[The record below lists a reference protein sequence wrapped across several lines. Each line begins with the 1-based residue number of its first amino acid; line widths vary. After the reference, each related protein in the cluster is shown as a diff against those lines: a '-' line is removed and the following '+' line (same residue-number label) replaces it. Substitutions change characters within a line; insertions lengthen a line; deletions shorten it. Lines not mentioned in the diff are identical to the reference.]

1 MGARKIIV
9 TNVGPIGCI
18 PFQREI
24 NLAAG
29 DFCVEK
35 PNQLARLFNVQLKS
49 LVKELITN
57 LEGSKFVYADVYR
70 IVDDIIQNHISYG
83 EI

>member
-1 MGARKIIV
+1 M
-9 TNVGPIGCI
+9 TNVGPTGCI
-18 PFQREI
+18 PFERETT
-24 NLAAG
+24 LAAG

-35 PNQLARLFNVQLKS
+35 PNRLARLFNIQLKS
-49 LVKELITN
+49 LVKELSTN